1 MLRQSL
7 FLSNCGAG
15 LERSSLP
22 DRLPGAVD
30 AVINLDRARKWLG
43 RIDVRSDQAAPAP
56 LAALY
61 ATLDSEERP
70 PAVGD
75 ALPPLAHWLYFRL
88 PERRSEIRKDGRE
101 RGAFLPPIELPHR
114 ACAASRVQ
122 FHRALRVGDAIV
134 RTSRIVDIAEK
145 PGRKGPL
152 VVVLIRHEVGDA
164 DGVAL
169 SEDQQILFRER
180 AEPPALET
188 SQGAR
193 ADATWSRRFHADEV
207 TLFRYSSLSFDAHRI
222 HYDRPYATF
231 VDGNPGLV
239 VQGGLIAC
247 LLLDLL
253 RRQAPAAEILGCDLR
268 WIRPLFDIEPFS
280 IRGRLRDGRTAE
292 LWAENAQGA
301 LAMEAVVTL
310 RDEARLVSPDVDER
324 RPLAARTPRATQKRM
339 TATSKAAI

>member
-1 MLRQSL
+1 V
-7 FLSNCGAG
+7 
-15 LERSSLP
+15 E
-22 DRLPGAVD
+22 

-43 RIDVRSDQAAPAP
+43 RIDVRSDHAAPAP

-61 ATLDSEERP
+61 ATLDSNERA
-70 PAVGD
+70 PAIGD
-75 ALPPLAHWLYFRL
+75 ALPPLGHWLYFRS

-122 FHRALRVGDAIV
+122 FHRALRVGDAIT

-152 VVVLIRHEVGDA
+152 IFVLIRHEVGDA

-180 AEPPALET
+180 AEPAAPESLRA
-188 SQGAR
+188 AR
-193 ADATWSRRFHADEV
+193 GEAIWSRRFHADEV

-239 VQGGLIAC
+239 VQGGLVAC

-253 RRQAPAAEILGCDLR
+253 RREAPAAEILSCDLR

-280 IRGRLRDGRTAE
+280 ICGRLQDSRTAE
-292 LWAENAQGA
+292 LWAQNAQGA

-310 RDEARLVSPDVDER
+310 RDEARLVFPSVGERSPR
-324 RPLAARTPRATQKRM
+324 LPSARIAPRGSA
-339 TATSKAAI
+339 

>member
-1 MLRQSL
+1 M
-7 FLSNCGAG
+7 
-15 LERSSLP
+15 P

-61 ATLDSEERP
+61 ATLDSDERA
-70 PAVGD
+70 PAIGD
-75 ALPPLAHWLYFRL
+75 ALPPLGHWLYFRL
-88 PERRSEIRKDGRE
+88 PERRSEIGQDGRE
-101 RGAFLPPIELPHR
+101 RSAFLPPIELPHR
-114 ACAASRVQ
+114 GCAASRVQ
-122 FHRALRVGDAIV
+122 FHRGLRVGDAIS

-152 VVVLIRHEVGDA
+152 VFVLLRHEVGDS

-180 AEPPALET
+180 AEPPEPEV
-188 SQGAR
+188 QR
-193 ADATWSRRFHADEV
+193 AAHGKAIWSRRFHADEV

-239 VQGGLIAC
+239 VQGGLVAC

-253 RRQAPAAEILGCDLR
+253 RRQAPAAEILSCDLR

-280 IRGRLRDGRTAE
+280 ILGRLRDSRTAE
-292 LWAENAQGA
+292 LWAQNAQGL
-301 LAMEAVVTL
+301 LAMEAVVNL
-310 RDEARLVSPDVDER
+310 RDEIGLVYPDVSER
-324 RPLAARTPRATQKRM
+324 LPRLPPERVAPRRN
-339 TATSKAAI
+339 A